1 MSNAWKR
8 LNQAK
13 PISISKNRSRPY
25 SKKMSWADIAK
36 RLEPAALLSSFH
48 QRWLDTSLRRKG
60 WAVVML
66 PTVALVVSFVGL
78 VAVVLTSRSVLDG
91 VQADLKAQSSAQS
104 VLSSTLGAETGVRA
118 YLATRDSSYL
128 IPLQTAQKNLP
139 SALASLSTSLV
150 GDKSSQSLLSE
161 LKTAVNSDLGLLS
174 SLENV
179 NTFSGIPETTLL
191 TQENGEIA
199 QVRSLVDSI
208 DGRIA
213 TIVASKEATAH
224 DIADSGLWVALA
236 ALILG
241 LSGGLAA
248 TQLFTSGISIRIRS
262 LQRSAE
268 RLSRGEPPE
277 RLPFARDEVGKLAE
291 ALSQAS
297 NLLDARE
304 LALREES
311 IFFEHLVSASPV
323 VKFQSHDGLPG
334 NGFVSENLDRVFSL
348 PARLIAIDGD
358 NWISAIHRDDRGT
371 VISQAQQALADRRPQ
386 LISTYRVL
394 GRDGV
399 QRWVYSTVK
408 LSYEDEAGMVS
419 ALGVLIDITESKEA
433 TRVLGERE
441 EMLRALF
448 DALPDAVMVIDKSGR
463 IKMVSKTFTKLTGEP
478 LSGSDALNFFHYLD
492 PRELVDTEEQIG
504 SSLSQLGTTFMRRMR
519 LRGAKGWRVIEGHG
533 VALDFH
539 KPDKD
544 LLVVLRDVTER
555 VELEEKLTEATAA
568 AEAANR
574 AKSDFLSRMSHE
586 LRTPLNAILGFTEL
600 LELDQLGPQQ
610 QDSLDQI
617 RRGGQ
622 HLLQLIDEVLDIARI
637 ETGKISISKEKVA
650 LPEVV
655 NEVCNL
661 LRPLAVVRGIE
672 ISTVQEPE
680 EGRLVLVDRQ
690 RLRQILLNLLSNAI
704 KYNRQNGSVMISYE
718 LDRKEN
724 IVSLSVADTGP
735 GISPEQIDLVFA
747 PFERLGAETSNIEGT
762 GIGLT
767 LSRELAEAMESS
779 LTVESSS
786 TGTTFHLKMPYAGDH
801 VDEVEDI
808 GAGESEIP
816 LKVLY
821 IEDDPSNVKLIERA
835 LNRLDYISLA
845 VANFGRQAIDTAFKD
860 PPHVIML
867 DLHLPDIAG
876 EVVLSKI
883 RSDTRTHDIPVY
895 VMSAD
900 ATEMTIKRTLDAGA
914 TDYLTKPVAIERV
927 YEILE
932 RLHSVGSAIRSRRG
946 S

>member
-8 LNQAK
+8 LNKAK
-13 PISISKNRSRPY
+13 PISTSKYRS
-25 SKKMSWADIAK
+25 STSSEKAGWVDVVK
-36 RLEPAALLSSFH
+36 RLKPRALLNSFH
-48 QRWLDTSLRRKG
+48 QRWLDTSLRTKG

-66 PTVALVVSFVGL
+66 PTVALIVSFVGL
-78 VAVVLTSRSVLDG
+78 VSVVLTSRSVLDG

-104 VLSSTLGAETGVRA
+104 ILSSTLEAETGVRA
-118 YLATRDSSYL
+118 YLVTRDSSYL
-128 IPLQTAQKNLP
+128 APLQTAQKNLP
-139 SALASLSTSLV
+139 SAFTSLSTSLS
-150 GDKSSQSLLSE
+150 GDKSSQALISE
-161 LKTAVNSDLGLLS
+161 LKAAVNTEMGSLS
-174 SLENV
+174 ALTDV
-179 NTFSGIPETTLL
+179 NASSGAPATTAL
-191 TQENGEIA
+191 TQENRDIA
-199 QVRSLVDSI
+199 QVRSLVTSI
-208 DGRIA
+208 DDRIA
-213 TIVASKEATAH
+213 AIVANKEAAAH

-348 PARLIAIDGD
+348 PAKLVAIDGN
-358 NWISAIHRDDRGT
+358 NWISAIHRDDRES
-371 VISQAQQALADRRPQ
+371 VIAQARQALANRSPQ

-408 LSYEDEAGMVS
+408 LSYEDEVGMVS

-448 DALPDAVMVIDKSGR
+448 DASPDAVMVIDKAGR
-463 IKMVSKTFTKLTGEP
+463 IKMVSQTFTKLTGEP

-492 PRELVDTEEQIG
+492 PRELVETEEQIG
-504 SSLSQLGTTFMRRMR
+504 RSLLQLETSFMRRMR
-519 LRGAKGWRVIEGHG
+519 LRGAKGWRVVEGHG

-544 LLVVLRDVTER
+544 LLLVLRDVTER

-568 AEAANR
+568 AEAANK

-586 LRTPLNAILGFTEL
+586 LRTPLNAILGFAEL
-600 LELDQLGPQQ
+600 LELDQLGPEQH
-610 QDSLDQI
+610 DSLDQI
-617 RRGGQ
+617 RRGGH

-637 ETGKISISKEKVA
+637 ETGKLSISKEKVA

-661 LRPLAVVRGIE
+661 LRPLAVVRGID
-672 ISTVQEPE
+672 ISPVQEHE
-680 EGRLVLVDRQ
+680 EGRMVLVDRQ

-718 LDRKEN
+718 LDRGRN
-724 IVSLSVADTGP
+724 VVSLSVADTGP

-747 PFERLGAETSNIEGT
+747 PFERLGAETSDIEGT

-767 LSRELAEAMESS
+767 LSRELAQAMESS

-786 TGTTFHLKMPYAGDH
+786 AGTTFHLEMPYAGDH
-801 VDEVEDI
+801 DDNAENSSVE
-808 GAGESEIP
+808 EPEIP

-821 IEDDPSNVKLIERA
+821 IEDDPSNVRLIERA
-835 LNRLDYISLA
+835 LNRLGYINLS
-845 VANFGRQAIDTAFKD
+845 VANYGRQAIDMALKD

-876 EVVLSKI
+876 ELVLSKI
-883 RSDTRTHDIPVY
+883 KSDSRTRDVPVY

-900 ATEMTIKRTLDAGA
+900 ATEMSIKRTLDAGA
-914 TDYLTKPVAIERV
+914 TDYLTKPVAIESV
-927 YEILE
+927 YEIME
-932 RLHSVGSAIRSRRG
+932 RLHALGSIVKSRRG